1 MVITDDYTIFSDKYH
16 NKQHLPDD
24 LIKNIM
30 DINTQKIGAQKR
42 AALDKKNH
50 KTKFNIVIRH
60 IVDASLER
68 DCCGSITDLF
78 IQKDNITTT
87 KFKGIFKAEGGGCY
101 LYTKDLILVYESPD
115 DCINNIN
122 GCNEW
127 GLGLNTAYYLK

>member
-1 MVITDDYTIFSDKYH
+1 MPITDD
-16 NKQHLPDD
+16 
-24 LIKNIM
+24 
-30 DINTQKIGAQKR
+30 
-42 AALDKKNH
+42 H

-78 IQKDNITTT
+78 IQKDNITAT
-87 KFKGIFKAEGGGCY
+87 KFKGIFKADGGGCY

-115 DCINNIN
+115 DCINNID
-122 GCNEW
+122 GMSEW

>member
-16 NKQHLPDD
+16 NIQHLPDD

-30 DINTQKIGAQKR
+30 DINTQKIRVQKR

-60 IVDASLER
+60 IYDASIDSADYKEM
-68 DCCGSITDLF
+68 IFNTN
-78 IQKDNITTT
+78 NITTT
-87 KFKGIFKAEGGGCY
+87 KFKGIFKGDGGF
-101 LYTKDLILVYESPD
+101 TKNLILVYESPD

-122 GCNEW
+122 GYNEW
-127 GLGLNTAYYLK
+127 GLGLNTAADLYD